1 MPTSQDTSPSQDTS
15 LSQDT
20 SISQDANLLQG
31 TSISSLSQGTS
42 ISQDTSFSQ
51 EQNNAAVP
59 CVDDSVQ
66 PKDKSYPVYE
76 DIDRNET
83 NYEVIDHSSD
93 SEDDC
98 ELPAADKSHGN
109 RELEDP
115 PPLPPKR
122 GTKVQASKEQDELPT
137 LPPRSLPVKRVRK
150 HRLLASREGQG
161 RDKKEEEE
169 TNELENEDKEGEM
182 AEQDAGVYESINY
195 HSSDDESKGML
206 ATSVYYL

>member
-1 MPTSQDTSPSQDTS
+1 M
-15 LSQDT
+15 
-20 SISQDANLLQG
+20 
-31 TSISSLSQGTS
+31 
-42 ISQDTSFSQ
+42 
-51 EQNNAAVP
+51 P

-66 PKDKSYPVYE
+66 LKDKSYPVYE
-76 DIDRNET
+76 DIDKNET

-122 GTKVQASKEQDELPT
+122 GTKVQASKEQDELPS

-161 RDKKEEEE
+161 REEKEE
-169 TNELENEDKEGEM
+169 TNELENEDKDGEM
-182 AEQDAGVYESINY
+182 ADQDAGVYESINY

-206 ATSVYYL
+206 LVFTTYSTTTLVGRGPTSHEKREVGCQAYTQFCSGARISAAPIRLQYFKRLVHTSLAASQMKYRC